1 MSLPRRAVL
10 VTGCSSGIGR
20 ATAIYLATNDFH
32 VFASVRR
39 AGDADALT
47 DLRMAHLRPV
57 LLDVTSDAS
66 VAELVEELCSQ
77 LPNGLYGLVNN
88 AGVALPS
95 PVELT
100 TPEEFHDLLD
110 VNTVAPLRM
119 IQQCLPMLR
128 RGGGRIVNI
137 SSLNGSVAAPMVG
150 AYSASKFALEA
161 LSDALRVELRP
172 WQIPIILVAPG
183 QVSTPIFAKS
193 HEALQRRRELVPA
206 DLREGYDEM
215 FERAGLL
222 NDWGANSPTSP
233 EKVAAVVLRAL
244 NAKHPRARYYIG
256 WDSFGMRLLNA
267 LAPQFL
273 VDRLSARIVGTLNPL
288 KGLRRGGARS
298 GAVGSSR
305 QRRE

>member
-1 MSLPRRAVL
+1 MPDV
-10 VTGCSSGIGR
+10 
-20 ATAIYLATNDFH
+20 
-32 VFASVRR
+32 
-39 AGDADALT
+39 
-47 DLRMAHLRPV
+47 RPV

-66 VAELVEELCSQ
+66 VADLAGTLSSQ

-88 AGVALPS
+88 AGIGLPS

-119 IQQCLPMLR
+119 IQQCLPLLR
-128 RGGGRIVNI
+128 LGGGRIVNM
-137 SSLNGSVAAPMVG
+137 SSLNGSVASPMVG

-161 LSDALRVELRP
+161 VSDALRVELRP
-172 WQIPIILVAPG
+172 WRIPISLVAPG
-183 QVSTPIFAKS
+183 QVATPIFDKS
-193 HEALQRRRELVPA
+193 QEALQRRREMVPA
-206 DLREGYDEM
+206 ELREGYDEM

-222 NDWGANSPTSP
+222 NEWGANSPTSP

-244 NAKHPRARYYIG
+244 NSKYPRARYYIG

-288 KGLRRGGARS
+288 KAFRRVGDKARRDS
-298 GAVGSSR
+298 V
-305 QRRE
+305 